1 MLSRIKA
8 WVHELKGTVTQ
19 TDGGVSGRPILKSRH
34 NFDSLGAPQGGPASV
49 QCFEVQCLEFQ
60 CLEVRTP
67 STARRKNLRSSR
79 ADRFDAVYLRA
90 AQAYMLI
97 SMPTGTSTILG
108 VFQVILSSQEVWREL
123 HAEVEPR
130 TTPDIAQVRKIE
142 RRNTCG
148 PDISLL
154 DKAIS
159 LFDKC
164 HRLFVHP
171 FET

>member
-67 STARRKNLRSSR
+67 ATARRKNLRSTRAHRSDAVCLRSAR
-79 ADRFDAVYLRA
+79 ADIL
-90 AQAYMLI
+90 LSIPTCI
-97 SMPTGTSTILG
+97 STMSG
-108 VFQVILSSQEVWREL
+108 V
-123 HAEVEPR
+123 
-130 TTPDIAQVRKIE
+130 
-142 RRNTCG
+142 
-148 PDISLL
+148 
-154 DKAIS
+154 
-159 LFDKC
+159 
-164 HRLFVHP
+164 
-171 FET
+171 

>member
-8 WVHELKGTVTQ
+8 WAHELKGTVTQ

-34 NFDSLGAPQGGPASV
+34 SFDSLDALKGGLASV
-49 QCFEVQCLEFQ
+49 QCFEV
-60 CLEVRTP
+60 VGRTP
-67 STARRKNLRSSR
+67 ATARRKNCRSSR

-108 VFQVILSSQEVWREL
+108 VFQVIPSSREIWREL

-130 TTPDIAQVRKIE
+130 TTPDVAQVRKIE
-142 RRNTCG
+142 RRTPDSRYFSPAQCDFSLGQG
-148 PDISLL
+148 PA
-154 DKAIS
+154 AIGQHAA
-159 LFDKC
+159 L
-164 HRLFVHP
+164 
-171 FET
+171 

>member
-34 NFDSLGAPQGGPASV
+34 NFDSLGAPQGDPASV
-49 QCFEVQCLEFQ
+49 QCFEVQCFEFQCFEVQCLEFQ

-67 STARRKNLRSSR
+67 ATARRKNLRSSR

-108 VFQVILSSQEVWREL
+108 VFQVIPSSHEICREL
-123 HAEVEPR
+123 HA
-130 TTPDIAQVRKIE
+130 
-142 RRNTCG
+142 
-148 PDISLL
+148 
-154 DKAIS
+154 
-159 LFDKC
+159 
-164 HRLFVHP
+164 
-171 FET
+171 

>member
-8 WVHELKGTVTQ
+8 WAHELKGTVTQ

-49 QCFEVQCLEFQ
+49 QCFEVQCFEFQCFEFQCLEFQ
-60 CLEVRTP
+60 CLEFQCIEVRTP
-67 STARRKNLRSSR
+67 ATARRKNLRSSR

-108 VFQVILSSQEVWREL
+108 VFQVIPSSQEIWREL
-123 HAEVEPR
+123 HAKVEPR

-142 RRNTCG
+142 RRTPAG
-148 PDISLL
+148 Q
-154 DKAIS
+154 A
-159 LFDKC
+159 
-164 HRLFVHP
+164 
-171 FET
+171 